1 MPFLHLNPKTELTK
15 FTMSDNPATAL
26 FQRLFDANRD
36 KVFRFACK
44 LTGDPSRAE
53 EITQQCFIRLWEK
66 MHQVEEGKDIFPLLF
81 VLVKRL
87 VIDDARRLYRE
98 QQKIAQL
105 SAQNP
110 DTVNSLPLLQKE
122 MQQHMQQA
130 IEKMPEQRR
139 MVYLMSRNEGRSYKE
154 IAVQMGLSPATVRN
168 HLSLALQFIR
178 QEMAIYLAE

>member
-1 MPFLHLNPKTELTK
+1 M
-15 FTMSDNPATAL
+15 
-26 FQRLFDANRD
+26 
-36 KVFRFACK
+36 
-44 LTGDPSRAE
+44 
-53 EITQQCFIRLWEK
+53 
-66 MHQVEEGKDIFPLLF
+66 
-81 VLVKRL
+81 LVKRL